1 MTHNMALIQVTV
13 MLGIFDIVDQFLILI
28 FKIFNTLVIIYFIF
42 IYLFI
47 ISSLF
52 YYNKKIFMWHYQ
64 TIHRMGM
71 LQRYLA
77 IIFCNDSPEKTVHS
91 GQDIGID

>member
-47 ISSLF
+47 NINLET
-52 YYNKKIFMWHYQ
+52 K
-64 TIHRMGM
+64 
-71 LQRYLA
+71 L
-77 IIFCNDSPEKTVHS
+77 
-91 GQDIGID
+91 

>member
-47 ISSLF
+47 NLDIKRF
-52 YYNKKIFMWHYQ
+52 
-64 TIHRMGM
+64 
-71 LQRYLA
+71 
-77 IIFCNDSPEKTVHS
+77 KTWNMNNYANV
-91 GQDIGID
+91 